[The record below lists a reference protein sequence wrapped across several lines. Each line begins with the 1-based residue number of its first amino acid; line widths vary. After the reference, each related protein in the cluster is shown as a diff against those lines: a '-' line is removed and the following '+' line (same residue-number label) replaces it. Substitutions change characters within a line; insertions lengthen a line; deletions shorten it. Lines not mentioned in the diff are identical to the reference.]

1 MWSAGVQ
8 AGEVLTPPQ
17 TILNSDYR
25 TYMCIRYI
33 MYIFYFFLFLHS
45 LMFVVAPILEMCR
58 ILDVWLSWV
67 CSVNYL
73 LEYGKKSNS
82 SMCLARVKVCK
93 VWISR
98 MLKASSFPHVKT
110 PLCTDLVSRAEL
122 HTAAPCRLFS
132 GAALSRVSSPGFE
145 WLGSSAW
152 AVYKTKSLSAPGSC
166 TASAFHQLF
175 CCCIQVFF
183 KRSLGRL
190 GPEPMT
196 LRRGCSSG
204 GVVESLMLNTKACS
218 EFCLALNYWLSVFSQ
233 FSETLWLVYFMIAS
247 KAVG

>member
-1 MWSAGVQ
+1 
-8 AGEVLTPPQ
+8 
-17 TILNSDYR
+17 
-25 TYMCIRYI
+25 
-33 MYIFYFFLFLHS
+33 MYIFYFFLFLSS
-45 LMFVVAPILEMCR
+45 LMFVVAPPVEMCR

-82 SMCLARVKVCK
+82 FTCLARVKVRK
-93 VWISR
+93 VWIPR

-110 PLCTDLVSRAEL
+110 PLCTFPVSRAEL
-122 HTAAPCRLFS
+122 HNAAPCRLFL

-152 AVYKTKSLSAPGSC
+152 AVYKNEIIVCSGKLYSICLSPAVLLLHS
-166 TASAFHQLF
+166 
-175 CCCIQVFF
+175 VFF
-183 KRSLGRL
+183 FFFKGSLGRE

-196 LRRGCSSG
+196 LRRSCSSG
-204 GVVESLMLNTKACS
+204 GVVESLMLNTKAPA
-218 EFCLALNYWLSVFSQ
+218 EFCLALNYWLPMFSQ